1 MKRLFALL
9 SILALTLAAPCA
21 LAESV
26 APAEPVTLAESLSP
40 AESAKTPTVICAT
53 GSARVELEAD
63 IAMLTLGVK
72 ASGATVS
79 EAQEQYAGVLEA
91 LSSAL
96 EQIGVSHE
104 DIYSSCYDVDT
115 VYNYQY
121 TKLSEKETPA
131 GYSLASTLVVRVRD
145 TARLGEVI
153 DAAISC
159 GAQSSYELSFESSS
173 YDEAYNQALSQ
184 ATGDA
189 VRKARLLAQ
198 AAGLTLDELCSVT
211 ETGLT
216 PQPSAADGSLAG
228 PCAGL
233 SATAMVEVRYT
244 AHP

>member
-1 MKRLFALL
+1 LKRLFALL

-26 APAEPVTLAESLSP
+26 APAESLPP
-40 AESAKTPTVICAT
+40 AESAKTVICAT
-53 GSARVELEAD
+53 GSASVALEAD

-79 EAQEQYAGVLEA
+79 AAQEQYAGVLEA

-216 PQPSAADGSLAG
+216 PQPSATDGSLAG

>member
-1 MKRLFALL
+1 MKSLLALL

-21 LAESV
+21 LAESAEPI
-26 APAEPVTLAESLSP
+26 APAASLSP

-53 GSARVELEAD
+53 GSASVALEAD
-63 IAMLTLGVK
+63 IAMLTLGVR

-79 EAQEQYAGVLEA
+79 EAQKQYAGVLEA

-184 ATGDA
+184 ATADA
-189 VRKARLLAQ
+189 VRKAGLLAQ

-216 PQPSAADGSLAG
+216 QQPSAADGSPAG